1 MYKMKTI
8 KKSPL
13 LLGSII
19 FFMLITGGI
28 LVSALQ
34 CDGTMLGT
42 FKVNN
47 NIELRQ
53 TCDTCSYVTLSSI
66 TYPNSTILNVNTNMT
81 KSGID
86 YNYSFKTDLIGNYYY
101 SVFGDKDGSLASENF
116 CFEVTPTG
124 FIGTIGFYIIILI
137 LSLGILILGYYIEDA
152 WVVVLGSFGFIL
164 FGLFI
169 FLYGI
174 DGMKDSAY
182 TYGIAI
188 ITMMLGAYFGI
199 KGALEQIGY
208 N

>member
-1 MYKMKTI
+1 MKTI

-53 TCDTCSYVTLSSI
+53 TCDTCTYVTLGSV
-66 TYPNSTILNVNTNMT
+66 TYPNSTILNININMT
-81 KSGID
+81 KVGID
-86 YNYSFKTDLIGNYYY
+86 YNYSFRTDLIGNYYY
-101 SVFGDKDGSLASENF
+101 SVFGDKDGTLASENF
-116 CFEVTPTG
+116 CFEVTPSG

-137 LSLGILILGYYIEDA
+137 LSLGII
-152 WVVVLGSFGFIL
+152 VLG
-164 FGLFI
+164 
-169 FLYGI
+169 
-174 DGMKDSAY
+174 
-182 TYGIAI
+182 
-188 ITMMLGAYFGI
+188 
-199 KGALEQIGY
+199 
-208 N
+208 